1 MNLKQFLKVTP
12 KGGGRAVVV
21 PATYRDFY
29 LSQGAKIE
37 VPTEAEVF
45 AQFPEYAARA
55 KRDAERAAAIRKREA
70 GRVNYTNAP
79 ANTDAKRIADL
90 QAQVKERDERIAA
103 LESENAQLRMA
114 AGGASDAPETHEPEN
129 ADPAPKEEKPKR
141 GGKRNK

>member
-55 KRDAERAAAIRKREA
+55 KRDAERAEAIRKREA

>member
-21 PATYRDFY
+21 PAANRDFY

-55 KRDAERAAAIRKREA
+55 KRDAERAEAIRKREA

-90 QAQVKERDERIAA
+90 EAQVKERDERIAA

-114 AGGASDAPETHEPEN
+114 AGGASDAPEHEPEN

>member
-21 PATYRDFY
+21 PAANRDFY
-29 LSQGAKIE
+29 LAQGAKIE
-37 VPTEAEVF
+37 TPTEAEVF

-55 KRDAERAAAIRKREA
+55 KRDAERAETIRKREA

-103 LESENAQLRMA
+103 
-114 AGGASDAPETHEPEN
+114 
-129 ADPAPKEEKPKR
+129 PKEEKPKR

>member
-21 PATYRDFY
+21 PAANRSFY
-29 LSQGAKIE
+29 LSQGAKVE
-37 VPTEAEVF
+37 QPTEAEVF

-55 KRDAERAAAIRKREA
+55 KRDAERAEAIRKREA
-70 GRVNYTNAP
+70 GHVNRTAAP

-90 QAQVKERDERIAA
+90 EAQVKERDERIAA

-114 AGGASDAPETHEPEN
+114 AGGASPDAPEHEPEN
-129 ADPAPKEEKPKR
+129 AATAPKEEKQKR

>member
-55 KRDAERAAAIRKREA
+55 KRDAERAEAIRKREA

-129 ADPAPKEEKPKR
+129 AAPAPKVEKPKR
-141 GGKRNK
+141 GGRAKK

>member
-21 PATYRDFY
+21 PAANRDFY

-37 VPTEAEVF
+37 TPTEAEVSS
-45 AQFPEYAARA
+45 QFPEYAARA
-55 KRDAERAAAIRKREA
+55 KRDAEREEAIRQREA
-70 GRVNYTNAP
+70 GRVNRMDVT

-90 QAQVKERDERIAA
+90 EAQVKEREERIAA

-114 AGGASDAPETHEPEN
+114 AGGESDAPEHEPEN
-129 ADPAPKEEKPKR
+129 ADPSPKEEKQKR
-141 GGKRNK
+141 GGRAKK

>member
-55 KRDAERAAAIRKREA
+55 KRDAERAEAIRKREA

-129 ADPAPKEEKPKR
+129 AAPAQKEEKPKR
-141 GGKRNK
+141 GGRAKK

>member
-1 MNLKQFLKVTP
+1 MNPNQFVKVTP
-12 KGGGRAVVV
+12 KGGGHAVVV
-21 PATYRDFY
+21 PAANRDFY

-37 VPTEAEVF
+37 TPTEAEVF

-55 KRDAERAAAIRKREA
+55 KRDAERADAIRKREA

-79 ANTDAKRIADL
+79 ANTDAERIADL

-129 ADPAPKEEKPKR
+129 AAPALKEEKPKR

>member
-21 PATYRDFY
+21 PAANRDFY
-29 LSQGAKIE
+29 LAQGAKIE
-37 VPTEAEVF
+37 TPTEAEVF

-55 KRDAERAAAIRKREA
+55 KRDAERAEAIRKREA
-70 GRVNYTNAP
+70 GRVNYANAP

-114 AGGASDAPETHEPEN
+114 AGGASDAPKTHEPEN

-141 GGKRNK
+141 GGRAKK

>member
-55 KRDAERAAAIRKREA
+55 KRDAEREEAIRQREA

-79 ANTDAKRIADL
+79 ANTDAKRITDL
-90 QAQVKERDERIAA
+90 QAQLKERDERIAA

-141 GGKRNK
+141 GGRAKK

>member
-45 AQFPEYAARA
+45 EQFPEYAARA
-55 KRDAERAAAIRKREA
+55 KRDAERAEAIRKREA

-114 AGGASDAPETHEPEN
+114 AGGASYAPETHEPEN

>member
-21 PATYRDFY
+21 PAANRDFY
-29 LSQGAKIE
+29 LAQGAKIE
-37 VPTEAEVF
+37 TPTEAEVS

-55 KRDAERAAAIRKREA
+55 KRDAEREEAIRKRES
-70 GRVNYTNAP
+70 GRVNRTDVT

-90 QAQVKERDERIAA
+90 EAQVKERDERIAA

-114 AGGASDAPETHEPEN
+114 AGGESDAPETHESEN
-129 ADPAPKEEKPKR
+129 ADQAPKEEKQKR
-141 GGKRNK
+141 GGRAKK

>member
-37 VPTEAEVF
+37 TPTEAEVF

-55 KRDAERAAAIRKREA
+55 KRDAERAEAIRKREA

-114 AGGASDAPETHEPEN
+114 AGGASDAPATHEPEN

>member
-21 PATYRDFY
+21 PAANRDFY
-29 LSQGAKIE
+29 LAQGAKIE
-37 VPTEAEVF
+37 TPTEAEVS

-55 KRDAERAAAIRKREA
+55 KRDAEREEAIRQREA
-70 GRVNYTNAP
+70 GRVNRTDAP

-90 QAQVKERDERIAA
+90 DAQVKERDERIAA

-114 AGGASDAPETHEPEN
+114 AGCESDAPETHEPEN
-129 ADPAPKEEKPKR
+129 ADHAPKEEKQKR
-141 GGKRNK
+141 GWRAKK

>member
-55 KRDAERAAAIRKREA
+55 KRDAERAEAIRKREA

-79 ANTDAKRIADL
+79 ANTDAKRITDL
-90 QAQVKERDERIAA
+90 QAQLKERDERIAA

-141 GGKRNK
+141 GGRAKK

>member
-21 PATYRDFY
+21 PAANRDFY
-29 LSQGAKIE
+29 LAQGAKIE
-37 VPTEAEVF
+37 TPTEAEVF

-55 KRDAERAAAIRKREA
+55 KRDAERAEAIRKREA
-70 GRVNYTNAP
+70 GRVNRTAAP

-90 QAQVKERDERIAA
+90 EAQVKERDERIAA

-114 AGGASDAPETHEPEN
+114 AGGASDAPEHEPEN

-141 GGKRNK
+141 GGRAKK

>member
-21 PATYRDFY
+21 PAANRDFY
-29 LSQGAKIE
+29 LAQGAKIE
-37 VPTEAEVF
+37 TPTEAEVS

-55 KRDAERAAAIRKREA
+55 KRDAEREEAIRQREA
-70 GRVNYTNAP
+70 GRVNRTDAP

-90 QAQVKERDERIAA
+90 EAQVKEREERIAA

-114 AGGASDAPETHEPEN
+114 AGGERDAPETHEPEN
-129 ADPAPKEEKPKR
+129 ADPAPKEEKQKR
-141 GGKRNK
+141 GGRAKK

>member
-21 PATYRDFY
+21 PAANRDFY
-29 LSQGAKIE
+29 LAQGAKINT
-37 VPTEAEVF
+37 PTEAEVS

-55 KRDAERAAAIRKREA
+55 KRDAEREEAIRQREA
-70 GRVNYTNAP
+70 GRVNRTAAP

-90 QAQVKERDERIAA
+90 EAQVKERDERIAA

-114 AGGASDAPETHEPEN
+114 AGGESDAPEHEPEN
-129 ADPAPKEEKPKR
+129 ADTAPKEEKQKR
-141 GGKRNK
+141 GGRAKK

>member
-55 KRDAERAAAIRKREA
+55 KRDAERAEAIRKREA

-114 AGGASDAPETHEPEN
+114 AGGASDAQETHEPEN